1 MSVKEITAEETGK
14 IAGILETKWSEM
26 SSDNTRLTAENESL
40 NVSLDLMTQDRN
52 YWRERAE
59 TRERERDRARTERE
73 YMLQQWLGVIAIA
86 EETKNEVLS
95 GRISRTGAEQKSA
108 TLTDAA
114 ESELKRL
121 GAKYG
126 GNNNPT
132 AALVASIPL

>member
-1 MSVKEITAEETGK
+1 MSLNDVTSEETGK
-14 IAGILETKWSEM
+14 IAGILETKWTEM

-86 EETKNEVLS
+86 EETKAEVLS
-95 GRISRTGAEQKSA
+95 GRISRTGAEQKAS
-108 TLTDAA
+108 TTEAA
-114 ESELKRL
+114 ERELKRL

-132 AALVASIPL
+132 AALLATVPA

>member
-1 MSVKEITAEETGK
+1 MSIADVTAEETGK

-108 TLTDAA
+108 ALTDAA

-126 GNNNPT
+126 GSNNPT
-132 AALVASIPL
+132 AALVAPIPS

>member
-1 MSVKEITAEETGK
+1 MSLDDVTAEETGK
-14 IAGILETKWSEM
+14 IAGILETKWTEM

-95 GRISRTGAEQKSA
+95 GRICRTVAEQKASIV
-108 TLTDAA
+108 TDDA
-114 ESELKRL
+114 ERELKRL

-132 AALVASIPL
+132 AALISTRN